1 MNAGEFLKN
10 KRNEKNLSIQDVSF
24 ALKINPRVIKAI
36 EDNIKEDLPASAI
49 TKGFVKS
56 YAKFLKVDSVE
67 DLHEM
72 IEQDFGTPNYR
83 TDEISAVDTQLS
95 HLTRSSD
102 LKRTTVE
109 SKSIS
114 EAVRENNA
122 KEARKIETTNSFRT
136 PLLLV
141 AGGLLILSIIGIQ
154 KVIEKYQRDSSQA
167 KMNEESNFSAPTEVA
182 ADPVLPPA
190 LSTAAGGEGAN
201 AIETSIA
208 APDEAKENLNNTEKI
223 PSTTLAITP
232 PASSSASDSST
243 VKKETPAT
251 TTATSASTTSPA
263 ATPAHSGTESFKLQN
278 VEVIVEAK
286 GDVEISYAS
295 KISALGK
302 VKLKSG
308 QVHVFKS
315 KNGLKLI
322 VNDGSLI
329 RTAVNGVDKGVA
341 SSSNKAVTIIY

>member
-1 MNAGEFLKN
+1 MSAGEFLKN
-10 KRNEKNLSIQDVSF
+10 KRNEKNLSIQDISF

-36 EDNIKEDLPASAI
+36 EDNIKEDLPAPAI

-56 YAKFLKVDSVE
+56 YAKFLKVDTVE

-72 IEQDFGTPNYR
+72 IEQDFGTQSYR
-83 TDEISAVDTQLS
+83 TDEIPTADIQTTQM
-95 HLTRSSD
+95 TRPSD
-102 LKRTTVE
+102 LKRANVE
-109 SKSIS
+109 TKSIS

-122 KEARKIETTNSFRT
+122 KENKRIETTNSFRT

-167 KMNEESNFSAPTEVA
+167 KINEEAGSTVTAEV
-182 ADPVLPPA
+182 PVKPSSQPA
-190 LSTAAGGEGAN
+190 LSTTTDAEEAN
-201 AIETSIA
+201 AIETSLTTS
-208 APDEAKENLNNTEKI
+208 EQAKENANNTEKVS
-223 PSTTLAITP
+223 STTLATP
-232 PASSSASDSST
+232 TPASTPTTDST
-243 VKKETPAT
+243 TLKKETPPTNAT
-251 TTATSASTTSPA
+251 VAPVPTSATAPTTPGA
-263 ATPAHSGTESFKLQN
+263 ENFKLQN

-308 QVHVFKS
+308 QIHVFKS

>member
-1 MNAGEFLKN
+1 MSAGEFLKN

-36 EDNIKEDLPASAI
+36 EDNIKEDLPAPAI

-67 DLHEM
+67 ELHEM
-72 IEQDFGTPNYR
+72 IEQDFGSQSYRADEALTAEVATPQM
-83 TDEISAVDTQLS
+83 S
-95 HLTRSSD
+95 RSLDIKKTSIE
-102 LKRTTVE
+102 T
-109 SKSIS
+109 KSIS

-122 KEARKIETTNSFRT
+122 KEAKKIETTNSFRT

-141 AGGLLILSIIGIQ
+141 AGGILIISIIGIQ

-167 KMNEESNFSAPTEVA
+167 AVVEETPTTVPTDVSAAPTSQPTLPTATSTDNSATMDNPTEES
-182 ADPVLPPA
+182 
-190 LSTAAGGEGAN
+190 GEIKQN
-201 AIETSIA
+201 S
-208 APDEAKENLNNTEKI
+208 NSTEK
-223 PSTTLAITP
+223 S
-232 PASSSASDSST
+232 SST
-243 VKKETPAT
+243 VLATPPPVSNPVNDSAADKKETPS
-251 TTATSASTTSPA
+251 TTAAAVAVP
-263 ATPAHSGTESFKLQN
+263 ATPDSDNFKLQN

-286 GDVEISYAS
+286 GDVEISYSS

-302 VKLKSG
+302 IKLKSG

-329 RTAVNGVDKGVA
+329 RTAVNGVDKGMA
-341 SSSNKAVTIIY
+341 SSSNKTVTIVY